1 MFKKGIKIFLSFT
14 IIFVALI
21 GLSLSISDYRLN
33 KYTNTVVNDE
43 IIDYKNI
50 DYLFNKTS
58 EPIIYVF
65 LYDSDNDDC
74 IYLDEVLLKRI
85 SNNHNGIIFEDI
97 YKVVYDQ
104 SYRSYIQQI
113 IKNTYNISSFPA
125 IVALEKTDNG
135 FVTKDKFEYT
145 LNQNENIEN
154 LEKFLDR
161 NQFFNINQK
170 D

>member
-1 MFKKGIKIFLSFT
+1 MIKKGIKIFLIFS
-14 IIFVALI
+14 IIFAGLI
-21 GLSLSISDYRLN
+21 SLSLAISNYRIN

-50 DYLFNKTS
+50 NYLFNKTS
-58 EPIIYVF
+58 EPVIYVF

-74 IYLDEVLLKRI
+74 IYLDEVLLKKI
-85 SNNHNGIIFEDI
+85 SNSHNGIIFEDI
-97 YKVVYDQ
+97 YKVVYEQ

-125 IVALEKTDNG
+125 IVALEKTENG
-135 FVTKDKFEYT
+135 FKTKDKFEYT
-145 LNQNENIEN
+145 LNQNNNIEN
-154 LEKFLDR
+154 LENFLER